1 MSDFVKEKPKF
12 NNNDADKRK
21 VKMFKNRDIES
32 KLEYYKKFSRDNKI
46 YQHTHIY
53 SNNIY
58 WCWMQGIDKAPILYQ
73 ATFNSVKKNCNK
85 HNIIIVNQTNI
96 NQYVKFPSYI
106 LEKYNLK
113 IFSDTHFSDLLRLE
127 LLIKYGGTW
136 IDASV
141 LITKYEE
148 KFFKKDLFF
157 FNLSSWFITSEK
169 ESPVLKATRDL
180 LYEYWRRENYLCY
193 YFLFHEFFR
202 ISYNKYK
209 NDYFHIPNFSNVPEH
224 YLQRLLMKKMN
235 TKKYLKLIKKIS
247 VHKLNIKFIRKKFN
261 MKNSFLNHIIHKYL
275 KK

>member
-32 KLEYYKKFSRDNKI
+32 KLEYYKKFSLDNKI

-113 IFSDTHFSDLLRLE
+113 LFSDTHFSDLLRLE
-127 LLIKYGGTW
+127 LLIK
-136 IDASV
+136 
-141 LITKYEE
+141 
-148 KFFKKDLFF
+148 
-157 FNLSSWFITSEK
+157 
-169 ESPVLKATRDL
+169 
-180 LYEYWRRENYLCY
+180 
-193 YFLFHEFFR
+193 
-202 ISYNKYK
+202 
-209 NDYFHIPNFSNVPEH
+209 
-224 YLQRLLMKKMN
+224 
-235 TKKYLKLIKKIS
+235 
-247 VHKLNIKFIRKKFN
+247 
-261 MKNSFLNHIIHKYL
+261 
-275 KK
+275 